1 MISYLPKYNITF
13 GQQLYAMSQMV
24 FESYDPSA
32 NETPPQQYALFH
44 RLRQLGSDA
53 SASLADYQRLDT
65 CEYVH
70 RLVTEAV
77 YVADG

>member
-1 MISYLPKYNITF
+1 MKRRLSYMPY
-13 GQQLYAMSQMV
+13 
-24 FESYDPSA
+24 
-32 NETPPQQYALFH
+32 FH

-70 RLVTEAV
+70 HLVTEAV